1 MDVLDPREPRERALL
16 ALWLEAQRRYALHPE
31 QAPPALRRA
40 RSADEL
46 ARAFE
51 RATDASAA
59 RLAAQDSEVLA
70 RVGACAVPI
79 SSALYPE
86 RLRRLVDAPP
96 LLLVRGAPAFLLV
109 RAVAMV
115 GARAASAYGLRVARE
130 LAAGAARA
138 GLLVVSGLARGI
150 DAAAHEAALEAG
162 GASLAFL
169 PCGIEQVYP
178 ASHRRLAAALAERG
192 AVVSE
197 FPVGTPPRAPYF
209 PLRNRLISA
218 LSEAVL
224 VVEARIASGTL
235 VTARHAANQGVDVL
249 AVPGPVHS
257 PTSAGPHLLLRD
269 GAGLVTC
276 VADLLEAF
284 GLEAKEP
291 AQTSAGSAAASRAG
305 DSENTQLASRALALL
320 RSEPL
325 PREALAARLGAE
337 HAPLAT
343 ALLELELAGEASEDR
358 DGSWVATHVS

>member
-1 MDVLDPREPRERALL
+1 VDLLDPRAPGERALL
-16 ALWLEAQRRYALHPE
+16 GLWLEAQRRYALHPE

-40 RSADEL
+40 RTGAEL
-46 ARAFE
+46 KRAFE
-51 RATDASAA
+51 RDAAA
-59 RLAAQDSEVLA
+59 ERLASRDCGVLA
-70 RVGACAVPI
+70 LAGARAVPI

-86 RLRRLVDAPP
+86 RLRRLVDAPT
-96 LLLVRGAPAFLLV
+96 LLLVRGNPALLLV

-115 GARAASAYGLRVARE
+115 GARACSHYGRSVARE
-130 LAAGAARA
+130 LAAGAARG

-178 ASHRRLAAALAERG
+178 PSHRRLASALATRG

-197 FPVGTPPRAPYF
+197 FPVGTPPRRPYF

-218 LSEAVL
+218 LSEAVI

-249 AVPGPVHS
+249 AVPGSVRS

-269 GAGLVTC
+269 GAGIVTSA
-276 VADLLEAF
+276 ADLLEAL
-284 GLEAKEP
+284 GIDAKEALASGSTEREREG
-291 AQTSAGSAAASRAG
+291 AQAAAEPARR
-305 DSENTQLASRALALL
+305 LAARALALL
-320 RSEPL
+320 RDG
-325 PREALAARLGAE
+325 PRARDELAAQLAAGEAELGA
-337 HAPLAT
+337 
-343 ALLELELAGEASEDR
+343 ALLELELSGAASEDR
-358 DGSWVATHVS
+358 DGRWAALR

>member
-1 MDVLDPREPRERALL
+1 VDLLDPRATRERSLL

-40 RSADEL
+40 RTFAEV

-51 RATDASAA
+51 RDVCAQ
-59 RLAAQDSEVLA
+59 RLAERDCGVLA
-70 RVGACAVPI
+70 LAGARAVPI

-86 RLRRLVDAPP
+86 RLRRLADAPP
-96 LLLVRGAPAFLLV
+96 LLLVRGNPALLLV

-115 GARAASAYGLRVARE
+115 GARACSNYGRAVARE
-130 LAAGAARA
+130 LAAGAARG

-150 DAAAHEAALEAG
+150 DAEAHEAALAAG

-178 ASHRRLAAALAERG
+178 ASHRRLASALAERG

-218 LSEAVL
+218 LSEAVI

-269 GAGLVTC
+269 GAGIVTS
-276 VADLLEAF
+276 ASDLLEAF
-284 GLEAKEP
+284 GIETKMLGIA
-291 AQTSAGSAAASRAG
+291 SSAAESAPAEG
-305 DSENTQLASRALALL
+305 AQIPPLAARALALL
-320 RSEPL
+320 QGEPL
-325 PREALAARLGAE
+325 TRDALAARLGAG
-337 HAPLAT
+337 APELAG
-343 ALLELELAGEASEDR
+343 ALLALELAGAASEDR
-358 DGSWVATHVS
+358 DGRWTAAH

>member
-1 MDVLDPREPRERALL
+1 MDLLDPRTPSERALL

-40 RSADEL
+40 RTQVEV
-46 ARAFE
+46 ARAF
-51 RATDASAA
+51 ACSADAEA
-59 RLAAQDSEVLA
+59 LAAQDCLVLA
-70 RVGACAVPI
+70 RAGARAVPI

-86 RLRRLVDAPP
+86 RLRRLVDAPV
-96 LLLVRGAPAFLLV
+96 LLLVRGNPGLLLV

-115 GARAASAYGLRVARE
+115 GARACSHYGRTVARE

-150 DAAAHEAALEAG
+150 DAEAHEAALAAG

-178 ASHRRLAAALAERG
+178 ASHRRLASALAERG

-197 FPVGTPPRAPYF
+197 FPVGTPPRRPYF

-218 LSEAVL
+218 LSEAVI
-224 VVEARIASGTL
+224 VIEARIASGTL

-249 AVPGPVHS
+249 AVPGPVYS

-269 GAGLVTC
+269 GAGIVTC
-276 VADLLEAF
+276 AADLLEVF
-284 GLEAKEP
+284 GIEARDVALAADTGSHAESGAP
-291 AQTSAGSAAASRAG
+291 AQPLAA
-305 DSENTQLASRALALL
+305 RALALL
-320 RSEPL
+320 REQPLARDALAEKLAASEREL
-325 PREALAARLGAE
+325 AEAL
-337 HAPLAT
+337 LA
-343 ALLELELAGEASEDR
+343 LELAGSASEDR
-358 DGSWVATHVS
+358 DGRWVAG